1 MVQPLTE
8 KITALLGSSPTVA
21 AGKLQ
26 MIGLS
31 RIREK
36 LGDRWEKSRSQISV
50 TVERAITNE
59 LGDGDVYF
67 QIDEL
72 AYVVLF
78 KDRDINESSLICAKI
93 AQGVC
98 RKLFGEDED
107 IVRVRT
113 VTCNADGSILSE
125 DVNLEATLDTM
136 LEAKGVETIFDR
148 DGEVADSPQ
157 SLPKQEERQS
167 IRLIDPLGAAVVT
180 NLSDMEFKYS
190 PVWDTFKRV
199 VVTYL
204 CRPHLSAAEPS
215 DCQFPVAEETENQV
229 EIDLRILGDCAQK
242 VRELKSQ
249 NRRVLIIFPVHWS
262 TIARSKAW
270 MAFKAA
276 LNSLHA
282 EISQDLIACV
292 HGLDPGLPNIRI
304 AQEFPKLSQFS
315 RAIYACM
322 GCGDIG
328 IERFLNTKT
337 ACVGFAIPSGAIEE
351 RSIVSRAR
359 EFCIAADAKN
369 IPSFA
374 FGLSTRSLV
383 IALLGTGFRYLEG
396 AAIRP
401 AVAIPRH
408 AFAQETV
415 DLFKDEL
422 DRNKSLADQFPAD
435 APAALRTR
443 SSSGPN

>member
-1 MVQPLTE
+1 MAQPLTE
-8 KITALLGSSPTVA
+8 KITALLGSNPTVA

-36 LGDRWEKSRSQISV
+36 LGDRWEKSRSHISI

-125 DVNLEATLDTM
+125 DVNVEATLDTM

-148 DGEVADSPQ
+148 DGEVAETADS
-157 SLPKQEERQS
+157 SPKQDKRRS
-167 IRLIDPLGAAVVT
+167 IRLIDPLGAAVVAD
-180 NLSDMEFKYS
+180 LSDVEFKYS
-190 PVWDTFKRV
+190 PVWDTFRRV

-204 CRPHLSAAEPS
+204 CRPHLRAAEPS
-215 DCQFPVAEETENQV
+215 GSQFPVAEETEEQV
-229 EIDLRILGDCAQK
+229 EIDLRILEDCAQK
-242 VRELKSQ
+242 VRELRSQ
-249 NRRVLIIFPVHWS
+249 NRRVLIVFPVHWS

-270 MAFKAA
+270 IPFKAA
-276 LNSLHA
+276 LNSLHS
-282 EISQDLIACV
+282 EVSQDLIACV
-292 HGLDPGLPNIRI
+292 HGLDSGLPNIRI
-304 AQEFPKLSQFS
+304 AQEFPKLSQYS
-315 RAIYACM
+315 RAIYACI
-322 GCGDIG
+322 GCGDVG
-328 IERFLNTKT
+328 VERFVNTKT
-337 ACVGFAIPSGAIEE
+337 ACVGFSIPNGTIDE

-401 AVAIPRH
+401 AVATPRH
-408 AFAQETV
+408 AFAQEMV
-415 DLFKDEL
+415 DLFKDEF
-422 DRNKSLADQFPAD
+422 NSDQLPAD
-435 APAALRTR
+435 APIALRTR
-443 SSSGPN
+443 SSSGPS